1 MEFVQFVVPTLQ
13 ACGDAMKLA
22 VCGHANLDV
31 QLQVRDLPKPGQ
43 STPVL
48 DRRTVWGGTG
58 ANIAR
63 HAGGLG
69 VPVRFWARVGDDFP
83 ADWRAA
89 LVFDG
94 VDLRLDSVK
103 GGRTP
108 TCFILTDLLER
119 QSYCMDEGPMRDIA
133 QYPPSAALLDGM
145 GKGDWLHIAT
155 GDPLGYAAIADDAR
169 LRGISVALDPG
180 QEMRF
185 QYDVRSLSGLLSL
198 SDVLFLNDEE
208 LKVACGILERSSAAE
223 LLAFVPAVVVTRG
236 AKEVTLYRRGEPEL
250 HVPVTPVKVLDPTG
264 AGDAFR
270 AGWYAALHSGKKW
283 EEAIGWGSAA
293 AGIVLQH
300 VGGQGHVVRM
310 EELRRTITA

>member
-1 MEFVQFVVPTLQ
+1 MTT
-13 ACGDAMKLA
+13 LA

-48 DRRTVWGGTG
+48 ERRTVWGGTA

-69 VPVRFWARVGDDFP
+69 VPVRLWARVGDDFP
-83 ADWRAA
+83 ADWRQA
-89 LVFDG
+89 LQADG
-94 VDLRLDSVK
+94 VDLRLDVEK

-119 QSYCMDEGPMRDIA
+119 QCYAMDEGPMRDIA
-133 QYPPSAALLDGM
+133 QHPPPPSLLDGM

-155 GDPLGYAAIADDAR
+155 GDPLGYAALADEAR
-169 LRGISVALDPG
+169 MRGIGVALDPG

-198 SDVLFLNDEE
+198 ADVLFVNEEE
-208 LKVACGILERSSAAE
+208 LRVACGILERASADE
-223 LLAFVPAVVVTRG
+223 LLSLVPAVVVTRG
-236 AKEVTLYRRGEPEL
+236 EREVSLHRRGRPTE
-250 HVPVTPVKVLDPTG
+250 HVPVRPVKVVDPTG

-270 AGWYAALHSGKKW
+270 AGWYAALHAGRPW
-283 EEAIGWGSAA
+283 EEAARWGSAA
-293 AGIVLQH
+293 AGVVLGH
-300 VGGQGHVVRM
+300 VGGQGHVVRRA
-310 EELRRTITA
+310 EIGV

>member
-1 MEFVQFVVPTLQ
+1 MPL
-13 ACGDAMKLA
+13 KLA

-69 VPVRFWARVGDDFP
+69 VPVRFWARVGEDFP
-83 ADWRAA
+83 VDWKAA
-89 LVFDG
+89 LTSDG
-94 VDLRLDSVK
+94 VDLRLDVAK
-103 GGRTP
+103 GARTP

-119 QSYCMDEGPMRDIA
+119 QSYAMDEGPMRDIA
-133 QYPPSAALLDGM
+133 HYPPASSLLDGM

-155 GDPLGYAAIADDAR
+155 GDPIGYAAIADEAR
-169 LRGISVALDPG
+169 MKGVNVALDPG

-185 QYDVRSLSGLLSL
+185 QYDVRSLSGLMSL
-198 SDVLFLNDEE
+198 SDILFVNEEE
-208 LKVACGILERSSAAE
+208 LQVACGILERSSAEE
-223 LLAFVPAVVVTRG
+223 LLTLVPAVLVTRG
-236 AKEVTLYRRGEPEL
+236 AKETTLYRRGKPAL
-250 HVPVTPVKVLDPTG
+250 HVPVPPAKVVDPTG
-264 AGDAFR
+264 AGDGFR
-270 AGWYAALHSGKKW
+270 AGWYAALHAGHDW
-283 EEAIGWGSAA
+283 ETAIRWGQAA

-300 VGGQGHVVRM
+300 VGPQGHVVRKA
-310 EELRRTITA
+310 ELLPLVKG